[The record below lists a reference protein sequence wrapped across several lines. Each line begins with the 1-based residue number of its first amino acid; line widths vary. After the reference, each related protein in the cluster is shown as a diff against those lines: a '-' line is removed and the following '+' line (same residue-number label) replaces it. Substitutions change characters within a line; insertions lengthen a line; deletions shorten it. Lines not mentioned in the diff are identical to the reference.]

1 MARSHL
7 SQAPRTA
14 SAAAQRCALAL
25 SIAEHGED
33 GVPPDKRRVSGRR
46 SWVLEVGSHSVS
58 SFVCERHMDMRTG
71 GRDHPSRLERCS
83 PSAGVD
89 VGNAVGSTASVA
101 QPQRGIEWPA
111 AAAWASLNRRFY

>member
-1 MARSHL
+1 
-7 SQAPRTA
+7 
-14 SAAAQRCALAL
+14 
-25 SIAEHGED
+25 
-33 GVPPDKRRVSGRR
+33 
-46 SWVLEVGSHSVS
+46 
-58 SFVCERHMDMRTG
+58 MRTG

-111 AAAWASLNRRFY
+111 AAAWASLLAVTIVLRYHYLVLRIALRTSVPVSIALVVIDLVLSLLLVAVFA